1 MNKVFANKQSCVY
14 VTVSF
19 QLGKS
24 YGKKNKSR
32 SYPNEGNAVYF
43 DVYFDFKLS
52 SIPLPL
58 RKHVNQEVQIPTE

>member
-32 SYPNEGNAVYF
+32 SYPNEGNA
-43 DVYFDFKLS
+43 DISDLIFKNPIES
-52 SIPLPL
+52 
-58 RKHVNQEVQIPTE
+58 